1 MPAPVRLSYGA
12 TTKILHWLVFLLLI
26 MQFLVGWLMPEIRSG
41 VTPGNAMT
49 IHISFGVTILI
60 VIVARI
66 IWRLTHP
73 VSPVDSLPHWQRV
86 ISQRV
91 HWLLDATLLGTGLSG
106 WLFESARGWGIY
118 LFELIPLP
126 RLVAQGSSFGQT
138 VGALHTTLTWVLLA
152 LVAVHVAAA
161 LAHFFIYKDGVLQR
175 MLAAA

>member
-1 MPAPVRLSYGA
+1 
-12 TTKILHWLVFLLLI
+12 

-41 VTPGNAMT
+41 MTPGNAMT

-66 IWRLTHP
+66 IWRLTHS
-73 VSPVDSLPHWQRV
+73 VSPVDSLPHWQKV
-86 ISQRV
+86 ISQLV
-91 HWLLDATLLGTGLSG
+91 HWLLDATLFATAISG
-106 WLFESARGWGIY
+106 WLFESTRGWAIH
-118 LFELIPLP
+118 LFELIPLA
-126 RLVAQGSSFGQT
+126 RLVTHGSSFGQA

-175 MLAAA
+175 MLAAE